1 MIRYTLR
8 QLEYFEEAA
17 QCQSIA
23 AASQKLNVS
32 QPSISSAIRKL
43 EEQLG
48 VDLLVRHHAHGVS
61 LTRAGARFLKESR
74 KFLRLGREL
83 QWEAN
88 TPTSGMSCNLAIG
101 CFATLAPVF
110 MPKLIAQFTRLH
122 PSVVITLEEGTQA
135 DLVRLLYSGDIEIA
149 LLYDLKLPE
158 DIVVQHLA
166 RFAPQALLPATHPL
180 AQNSTVSL
188 LQLSEEPLIL
198 LDIPP
203 SYEYFTGLFRNAGLR
218 PKIRYSS
225 HSLETVRGMVG
236 QGLGNSVLVTRPQI
250 DRTYDGEQVV
260 VKPLSDAVVASA
272 VALAHLEQVRPTRI
286 ALQFEE
292 FCKKQISSQPQ
303 SFPHHLRPMVTA

>member
-48 VDLLVRHHAHGVS
+48 VDLLIRHHAHGVS

-74 KFLRLGREL
+74 NLLRLGREL

-88 TPTSGMSCNLAIG
+88 TPTSGMSRNLAIG

-122 PSVVITLEEGTQA
+122 PAVVITLEEGTQA
-135 DLVRLLYSGDIEIA
+135 DLVRLLRNGDIEIA
-149 LLYDLKLPE
+149 LLYDLELPE
-158 DIVVQHLA
+158 DIAAWHLA
-166 RFAPQALLPATHPL
+166 RFAPQALMPAAHPL
-180 AQNSTVSL
+180 ARMGAVSL
-188 LQLSEEPLIL
+188 AQLAEEPLIL

-203 SYEYFTGLFRNAGLR
+203 SYEYFTGLFRKAGLK

-236 QGLGNSVLVTRPQI
+236 QGLGNSVLVTRPQV
-250 DRTYDGEQVV
+250 DCTYDGEQVV
-260 VKPLSDAVVASA
+260 VKPISDLVVTSA
-272 VALAHLEQVRPTRI
+272 VALARLEQVRPTRV
-286 ALQFEE
+286 ALQFEQ
-292 FCKKQISSQPQ
+292 FCREQMADLPH
-303 SFPHHLRPMVTA
+303 SFPHSLRALATA